1 MVCLGRCQATHGRIC
16 EDARVAA
23 VEAFIGGLILLF
35 LGIRLAVGFAFV
47 STQLSGRY
55 LPNNAQAQ
63 RFAPAFLAAAIVTA
77 SYVVADSS
85 KISFWWVAILF
96 AIVAGITGWVLLN
109 KAEREA
115 EEARLASIQRAKEIY
130 QQYEASPY
138 SLNDPGFRDEFRLYW
153 NWSAIRADVISSWRQ
168 GDKRCNGCGTFIRGK
183 SIHVDHIQPRSKYP
197 HLRYLKSN
205 LQVLC
210 DRCNRHKHD
219 YDGDDWREVIAERKK
234 AHTKRRRIQRQ
245 RNATHD

>member
-1 MVCLGRCQATHGRIC
+1 M
-16 EDARVAA
+16 
-23 VEAFIGGLILLF
+23 EAFIGWLILLF

-47 STQLSGRY
+47 STQLAGRC

-63 RFAPAFLAAAIVTA
+63 RFAPALLVAGIVTG
-77 SYVVADSS
+77 SYVVADLS
-85 KISFWWVAILF
+85 KLSLLWVAIPL
-96 AIVAGITGWVLLN
+96 AIVAGIAGWVLSN
-109 KAEREA
+109 RAEREA
-115 EEARLASIQRAKEIY
+115 EEARRIERLANIQRATEIY

-138 SLNDPGFRDEFRLYW
+138 SLNDPSFRAKFRRYW
-153 NWSAIRADVISSWRQ
+153 DWSTIRAVVISSWRQ

-219 YDGDDWREVIAERKK
+219 YDGDDWREVVAERKR
-234 AHTKRRRIQRQ
+234 AHAKRRRIQRQ
-245 RNATHD
+245 SNA